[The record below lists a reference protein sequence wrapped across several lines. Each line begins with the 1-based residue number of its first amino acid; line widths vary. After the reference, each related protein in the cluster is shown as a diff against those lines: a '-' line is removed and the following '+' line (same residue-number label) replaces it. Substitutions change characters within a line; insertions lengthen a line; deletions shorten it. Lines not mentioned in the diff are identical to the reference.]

1 MARVDHDAA
10 RLDVLPLDQP
20 GPTHGGAFRSLIVR
34 THETGDRRRV
44 RVRLTEAGHAAFE
57 RHAATEEAGETGL
70 LSVLSAAE
78 RRPLADLLRK
88 LVLAAEAEPD
98 APAPAPG

>member
-1 MARVDHDAA
+1 M
-10 RLDVLPLDQP
+10 
-20 GPTHGGAFRSLIVR
+20 
-34 THETGDRRRV
+34 